1 MPPRRRPQF
10 TQENV
15 EQQLQQIHLLDQ
27 SSSSENLEQLG
38 PIIKQI
44 HTNRQQDAYLRTLQ
58 ALIDSKDAEIEK
70 ICGDNYQDFISA
82 VSTLFT
88 VKSYTHNLRDKIG
101 SLDSS
106 VSQLG
111 RGLAEK
117 KRALLQSK
125 KTATNL
131 DEAIDSLQASLR
143 VLDVVD
149 RVGEMVKEGKYWS
162 ALRSLED
169 IQSMPQ
175 SSLSQTP
182 LFQHILMSLPS
193 LRGQI
198 KDAVTASTKQW
209 LLEIRNLTGDVG
221 KLALEAMENRTRRWR
236 SRREKD
242 PTIRLSRVGSAVET
256 VSYETTDDMV
266 LETLK
271 VDFSPLYQSIHIY
284 STLDSLDELRK
295 SYQADRKAQSD
306 LILPVPLQLP
316 SLVPLTE
323 QIIGFF
329 IIESHVLQT
338 TGSFRSKAEVEEL
351 WDAIAARL
359 AEAVDDVLR
368 NVTDPDSYLH
378 AKETLIAFIL
388 TLEAYQYSTSS
399 LHAAV
404 FRLFERYATLL
415 ERQFSKRFKD
425 IVVQDDYQP
434 MHVDKP
440 TEKDAVLK
448 VVWLSSAERAELS
461 GFSTP
466 LTFPWS
472 QSFYLCCE
480 DIRDFVQRFYQFIE
494 GVSQHHRN
502 VDELLSKSLDTILSD
517 HVSDSYCDKLA
528 KTSTLSQVAQIITNL
543 EHFEV
548 ACAELERTL
557 TTLRSAQRGGTIRLT
572 AATSFAKSQ
581 TRASARI
588 TAFINSKLDDFFGL
602 SEYDW
607 TPATREDAPSMYL
620 YELVNWLTTVVDSLQ
635 ISDAYKDEAYR
646 AATAYIAQSLT
657 DLLTDRNIP
666 VVNENAI
673 ANILV
678 DLDFLEEQ
686 FRGVGRA
693 DLVSL
698 FTELR
703 SMTSLVMSDSVTEY
717 LVPSLRQTRYVYVKP
732 KRLTALLEK
741 LARYG
746 ASCRDQ
752 VSREKGEKRRKEADA
767 VGRLFPGENR

>member
-10 TQENV
+10 TQESV

-44 HTNRQQDAYLRTLQ
+44 HTNRQQEPYLRTLQ

-70 ICGDNYQDFISA
+70 ICGDNYQDFISS

-106 VSQLG
+106 VSQVG
-111 RGLAEK
+111 HGLAEK

-143 VLDVVD
+143 ILDVVD
-149 RVGEMVKEGKYWS
+149 RVSEMVKEGKYWS
-162 ALRSLED
+162 ALRSLDD

-198 KDAVTASTKQW
+198 KDSVTASTKQW
-209 LLEIRNLTGDVG
+209 LLEIRNLTGEVG
-221 KLALEAMENRTRRWR
+221 KLALEAMENRTMRWR

-242 PTIRLSRVGSAVET
+242 PMLRSSLVGSAVET

-271 VDFSPLYQSIHIY
+271 VDFKPLYQSIHIY
-284 STLDSLDELRK
+284 TALDSLDELRK

-306 LILPVPLQLP
+306 LILPVPLQLQ

-351 WDAIAARL
+351 WDAIATRL
-359 AEAVDDVLR
+359 ADAVDRALR
-368 NVTDPDSYLH
+368 NVTDPDSYLYV
-378 AKETLIAFIL
+378 KETLIAFI

-399 LHAAV
+399 LHASV

-425 IVVQDDYQP
+425 IVVQDDYLP
-434 MHVDKP
+434 MHVDTP
-440 TEKDAVLK
+440 TEKNTVLK
-448 VVWLSSAERAELS
+448 VVWLSSTEKAELS
-461 GFSTP
+461 SASTP
-466 LTFPWS
+466 LNFPWS
-472 QSFYLCCE
+472 QSFYLCCQ
-480 DIRDFVQRFYQFIE
+480 DIRDFVQRFYQFVE

-502 VDELLSKSLDTILSD
+502 VDELLSKSLDTILSNY
-517 HVSDSYCDKLA
+517 VSDSYGDNLT

-548 ACAELERTL
+548 ACAELERSL
-557 TTLRSAQRGGTIRLT
+557 TALRSAQRGGTIHLT
-572 AATSFAKSQ
+572 SATSFSKTQ
-581 TRASARI
+581 TRASSRI
-588 TAFINSKLDDFFGL
+588 TSLINSKLNDFFGL

-607 TPATREDAPSMYL
+607 TPATRESAPSMYL

-635 ISDAYKDEAYR
+635 ISDSCKDEAYR
-646 AATAYIAQSLT
+646 AATAYIAQSLM
-657 DLLTDRNIP
+657 DFLADRNIP
-666 VVNENAI
+666 MMNENAI

-686 FRGVGRA
+686 FRDVGRA
-693 DLVSL
+693 NLTSL

-703 SMTSLVMSDSVTEY
+703 STTSIVLSDSVAEY
-717 LVPSLRQTRYVYVKP
+717 LVPSLRQTTYASVKP

-746 ASCRDQ
+746 GSCRDY
-752 VSREKGEKRRKEADA
+752 VSREKGERRRKEAEA
-767 VGRLFPGENR
+767 VGRVFPGENR

>member
-10 TQENV
+10 TQESV

-44 HTNRQQDAYLRTLQ
+44 YTNRQQDAYLRTLQ
-58 ALIDSKDAEIEK
+58 ALIDSKDTEIEK
-70 ICGDNYQDFISA
+70 ICGDNYQDFISSA
-82 VSTLFT
+82 STLFT
-88 VKSYTHNLRDKIG
+88 VKSYTHNLREKIDT
-101 SLDSS
+101 LDSS
-106 VSQLG
+106 VSQIG
-111 RGLAEK
+111 HGLAEK
-117 KRALLQSK
+117 KRALLQSR

-143 VLDVVD
+143 ILDVVD

-169 IQSMPQ
+169 IQRMPQ

-182 LFQHILMSLPS
+182 LFQHILTSLPS

-198 KDAVTASTKQW
+198 KVSVTASTKQW

-221 KLALEAMENRTRRWR
+221 RLALEAMENRTRRWR

-242 PTIRLSRVGSAVET
+242 SMLRLNRVGSAVET

-266 LETLK
+266 LEALE
-271 VDFSPLYQSIHIY
+271 VDFKPLYQSIHIY
-284 STLDSLDELRK
+284 TTLDSLDELRK

-306 LILPVPLQLP
+306 LILPVPLQLS
-316 SLVPLTE
+316 SLGPLTE

-351 WDAIAARL
+351 WEAISMRL
-359 AEAVDDVLR
+359 SEAVDGALQ
-368 NVTDPDSYLH
+368 NETDPDSYLRV
-378 AKETLIAFIL
+378 KETLIAFIL
-388 TLEAYQYSTSS
+388 TLEAYQYSTAS
-399 LHAAV
+399 LHASV
-404 FRLFERYATLL
+404 FRLFEKYATLL

-440 TEKDAVLK
+440 TEKEAVLK
-448 VVWLSSAERAELS
+448 VVWLSSAEHAELS
-461 GFSTP
+461 SASTP
-466 LTFPWS
+466 LNFPWS

-480 DIRDFVQRFYQFIE
+480 DIRDFVERFYQFIE
-494 GVSQHHRN
+494 GISQHHRN

-517 HVSDSYCDKLA
+517 HVSGSYAGNLM
-528 KTSTLSQVAQIITNL
+528 KTSALSQVAQIITNL
-543 EHFEV
+543 QHFEV
-548 ACAELERTL
+548 GCAELERSL
-557 TTLRSAQRGGTIRLT
+557 TTLRSALRGGTIRLT
-572 AATSFAKSQ
+572 VATSFSKTQS
-581 TRASARI
+581 RAAARI
-588 TAFINSKLDDFFGL
+588 TSLINSKLDDFFGL

-635 ISDAYKDEAYR
+635 IRDSFKDEAYR
-646 AATAYIAQSLT
+646 GATTYIAQCLMEFLT
-657 DLLTDRNIP
+657 ERN
-666 VVNENAI
+666 VAMMNENAI
-673 ANILV
+673 ANIVV
-678 DLDFLEEQ
+678 DVNFLEEQ
-686 FRGVGRA
+686 FRNAGRA
-693 DLVSL
+693 NLVSL
-698 FTELR
+698 FAELR
-703 SMTSLVMSDSVTEY
+703 STTSIVLSDSVAEY
-717 LVPSLRQTRYVYVKP
+717 LVPSLRQTTFANVKP
-732 KRLTALLEK
+732 KKLTALLEK

-746 ASCRDQ
+746 GNCRDQ
-752 VSREKGEKRRKEADA
+752 LSREKGEKRRKEADA
-767 VGRLFPGENR
+767 VGRLFPGESR